1 MYSLVEKIIETEN
14 VITINQ
20 ITKTRMW
27 FYLLVLDLLKF
38 FFLPRSSER
47 DGEQFVQRRDYVT
60 PSHCFEYQIYVRFVL
75 KQTKRKMG
83 WVENTS
89 SSRTVNEH

>member
-1 MYSLVEKIIETEN
+1 MYSLVVKFAETEN
-14 VITINQ
+14 VITTNQ

-47 DGEQFVQRRDYVT
+47 DGEQFVQRRD
-60 PSHCFEYQIYVRFVL
+60 
-75 KQTKRKMG
+75 
-83 WVENTS
+83 
-89 SSRTVNEH
+89 

>member
-1 MYSLVEKIIETEN
+1 MYSLVVKFAETEN
-14 VITINQ
+14 VITTNQ

-60 PSHCFEYQIYVRFVL
+60 PSHCFE
-75 KQTKRKMG
+75 
-83 WVENTS
+83 
-89 SSRTVNEH
+89 

>member
-1 MYSLVEKIIETEN
+1 MYSLVVKFAETEN
-14 VITINQ
+14 VITTNQ

-38 FFLPRSSER
+38 FFLPRSSEM

-60 PSHCFEYQIYVRFVL
+60 PSHCFE
-75 KQTKRKMG
+75 
-83 WVENTS
+83 
-89 SSRTVNEH
+89 